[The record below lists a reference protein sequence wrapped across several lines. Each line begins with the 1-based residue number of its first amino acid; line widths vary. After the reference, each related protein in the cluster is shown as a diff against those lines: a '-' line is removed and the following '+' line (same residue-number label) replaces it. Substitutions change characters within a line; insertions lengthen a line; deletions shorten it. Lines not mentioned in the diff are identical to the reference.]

1 MMMMMEDRIN
11 IKIEIMRKASGVS
24 CELALIEC
32 RSESDEETLY
42 GREKEDIIASVRC
55 ELLRST
61 DPGWFESRRA
71 QKKEMGY
78 YDTRNSDCRDKTST
92 ID

>member
-1 MMMMMEDRIN
+1 
-11 IKIEIMRKASGVS
+11 MRKASGVS

-32 RSESDEETLY
+32 RSESDEETVDA
-42 GREKEDIIASVRC
+42 REKEDIVTSVRC

-61 DPGWFESRRA
+61 DPVWFESRRA
-71 QKKEMGY
+71 QKKKETGY
-78 YDTRNSDCRDKTST
+78 YDTRNSDCRDRISA